1 MTTVDGGMGD
11 GDGIDPIGHL
21 HRNSLEVTD
30 LENVRVRTNLSTR
43 EVVLVLSWVMRL
55 TDLDSGV
62 RIQSN

>member
-21 HRNSLEVTD
+21 
-30 LENVRVRTNLSTR
+30 RVRTSLSTR

-55 TDLDSGV
+55 TALDSGV